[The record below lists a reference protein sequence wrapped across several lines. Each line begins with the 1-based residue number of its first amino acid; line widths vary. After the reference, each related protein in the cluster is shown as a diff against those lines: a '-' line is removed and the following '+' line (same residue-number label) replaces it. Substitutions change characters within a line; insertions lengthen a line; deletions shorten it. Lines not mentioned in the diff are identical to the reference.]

1 MSIYTLKNKYWTLRG
16 FTLVEMLVVL
26 GLFSFIMTLA
36 TSVLYSTQ
44 AINVKLQET
53 QSVLDNVN
61 VSLETMV
68 RDIRYGSNFHCM
80 DTLPDM
86 TTDVTYLARRNC
98 NYQNEGEGHGGKVL
112 FLKPIDA
119 VDKDDRIVY
128 FATTTATGMII
139 QKNEYYFNKPPESFQ
154 ITADDVKIKALYF
167 YVVGA
172 SSTVPEK
179 DGFGDDI
186 VGSEDYVQPL
196 ITITAS
202 GETIPVK
209 EDSTSTPFVIQTSVS
224 SRVLDN

>member
-1 MSIYTLKNKYWTLRG
+1 MQLIPMNIYSYKNTYRTLQG

-36 TSVLYSTQ
+36 TSVLFSTQ
-44 AINVKLQET
+44 SINVKLQET

-86 TTDVTYLARRNC
+86 TIDVDYLERRNC
-98 NYQNEGEGHGGKVL
+98 SYQNVGEGHGGKVL

-119 VDKDDRIVY
+119 ADKDDRVVY

-139 QKNEYYFNKPPESFQ
+139 QKNEYYFGKSPATFQ
-154 ITADDVKIKALYF
+154 ITADDVKINALHF

-172 SSTVPEK
+172 SSTFP
-179 DGFGDDI
+179 D
-186 VGSEDYVQPL
+186 EDYVQPL
-196 ITITAS
+196 ITITAA
-202 GETIPVK
+202 GETVPIK
-209 EDSTSTPFVIQTSVS
+209 EGSTSTPFVVQTSVS